1 MSRAKDVSAR
11 MRGALT
17 APSAATDGQG
27 RGTDRRSRFTVDLD
41 QHRRR
46 TLARFAVD
54 HDAEMAWVVRIMVDL
69 LGEDGPLTDEIA
81 KRLAT
86 GDGR

>member
-1 MSRAKDVSAR
+1 

-17 APSAATDGQG
+17 SPSPATDGQG

-69 LGEDGPLTDEIA
+69 LGEGETLADEIA
-81 KRLAT
+81 RRLAS

>member
-11 MRGALT
+11 MRAGL
-17 APSAATDGQG
+17 SAAPPANERPRQG
-27 RGTDRRSRFTVDLD
+27 AERRSRFTVDLD
-41 QHRRR
+41 QGRRR
-46 TLARFAVD
+46 ALARFAVD

-69 LGEDGPLTDEIA
+69 LGEDGSLAEEIA
-81 KRLAT
+81 VRLAR